1 METTVEIDK
10 LEIAK
15 WLLNLEDN
23 ETLKEI
29 DLLMKQHIKPKF
41 DPAYE
46 ATLSDEEKIK
56 YWKEIGY
63 TIDEARRM
71 TLERMAKWG
80 EKKKQIIN

>member
-1 METTVEIDK
+1 MGTTVEIDK

-29 DLLMKQHIKPKF
+29 DLLMKQHTKPKF

-56 YWKEIGY
+56 YWKEVGY
-63 TIDEARRM
+63 TIDEARRISKAKI
-71 TLERMAKWG
+71 AKWG
-80 EKKKQIIN
+80 ERINRKAL